1 MLFIHNSCAEDVRNK
16 QDLLAK
22 EEVIEIEIE
31 IEMSL
36 IFSPP
41 AFSLTRC
48 YCFCVFCFPRRKA
61 IIFHS
66 PLQATAGV
74 VPVASCA
81 QRLCVI

>member
-22 EEVIEIEIE
+22 EEVIELE

-36 IFSPP
+36 IFFPLLFV
-41 AFSLTRC
+41 AQVLLL
-48 YCFCVFCFPRRKA
+48 CVFCFPRRKA